1 MVNINNRS
9 GAIPQ
14 AHFVLLSEIR
24 YLLNIKAS

>member
-9 GAIPQ
+9 EVIPQ
-14 AHFVLLSEIR
+14 AHFVLLNKIR